1 MNTAEAYTRKAYK
14 NLSEDFIR
22 GVAWIVE
29 KVVYETAYYYRQP
42 TAKEDIEA
50 ILKYENSFP
59 DLIAAKKETLEFNR
73 GASWGLQRYILE
85 PAKDE
90 TLDYPDRLNVIGGF
104 QEDYIRS
111 EEYALRMYESFP
123 EEYYEQDSIDYLKK
137 EIAWAKEI
145 EANKTWK

>member
-1 MNTAEAYTRKAYK
+1 MITAEAYTRKSNS

-22 GVAWIVE
+22 GVVWAVN
-29 KVVYETAYYYRQP
+29 KAVGDFVKNRQP
-42 TAKEDIEA
+42 TFKEDIEA
-50 ILKYENSFP
+50 ILKYEYSFP
-59 DLIAAKKETLEFNR
+59 DLIAAEKETFEFNR
-73 GASWGLQRYILE
+73 GASWGLQRYILA

-90 TLDYPDRLNVIGGF
+90 TLDYPDRLTVIGGF
-104 QEDYIRS
+104 QVDYIQS
-111 EEYALRMYESFP
+111 EEDALRMYESFP

>member
-1 MNTAEAYTRKAYK
+1 MITAEAYTRKANK

-22 GVAWIVE
+22 GVVWAVE
-29 KVVYETAYYYRQP
+29 KVVHETVNNRQP

-50 ILKYENSFP
+50 ILKYEYSLP
-59 DLIAAKKETLEFNR
+59 DLIAAEKENFEFNR
-73 GASWGLQRYILE
+73 GASWGLQSYILA

-90 TLDYPDRLNVIGGF
+90 TLDYPDRLTVIGGF
-104 QEDYIRS
+104 QVDYIQS
-111 EEYALRMYESFP
+111 EEDALRMYESFP

>member
-1 MNTAEAYTRKAYK
+1 MITAEAYTRKANK

-22 GVAWIVE
+22 GVVWAVE
-29 KVVYETAYYYRQP
+29 KVVHETANNRQP

-50 ILKYENSFP
+50 ILKYENRFP
-59 DLIAAKKETLEFNR
+59 DLIAAEKESFEFNR
-73 GASWGLQRYILE
+73 GASWGLQKYILE

-90 TLDYPDRLNVIGGF
+90 TMDYPDRLNIIGGYPI
-104 QEDYIRS
+104 DYIQS

-123 EEYYEQDSIDYLKK
+123 EDKYDQEAIDNLMK

>member
-1 MNTAEAYTRKAYK
+1 MITAEAYIRKSNN

-22 GVAWIVE
+22 GVVWAVN
-29 KVVYETAYYYRQP
+29 KAVGDFVKNRQP
-42 TAKEDIEA
+42 TFKEDIEV
-50 ILKYENSFP
+50 ILKYESSFP
-59 DLIAAKKETLEFNR
+59 ELIAAEKDTFEFNR
-73 GASWGLQRYILE
+73 GASWGLQRYVLA

-90 TLDYPDRLNVIGGF
+90 TMDYPDRLSVIGGF
-104 QEDYIRS
+104 QVDYIQS
-111 EEYALRMYESFP
+111 EEDALRMYESFP

>member
-1 MNTAEAYTRKAYK
+1 MNTAEAYTRKANK
-14 NLSEDFIR
+14 NFTEDFIR
-22 GVAWIVE
+22 GVVWVVE
-29 KVVYETAYYYRQP
+29 KVVYETANNRQP
-42 TAKEDIEA
+42 TTKEDIEA

-59 DLIAAKKETLEFNR
+59 DLIAAEKETLEFNR
-73 GASWGLQRYILE
+73 GATWGLQRYILA

-90 TLDYPDRLNVIGGF
+90 TMDYPDRLNVIGCF
-104 QEDYIRS
+104 QEDYIQS